1 LQIKDV
7 SRMRTATQ
15 SFASVSAA
23 SQDSQAA
30 PTSEPRL
37 SVGLARSSA
46 DVDDALRLR
55 YKVFAEELGA
65 RIDSADGLDRDG
77 FDDWCDHLIVR
88 DDDSLRVIGTYRIL
102 PPHRAR
108 QLGRLYSESEFDLS
122 RLAHLRESMVEIGR
136 SCVHRDYR
144 QGPAIMLLWA
154 GLGQYMRGNG
164 YRHMVGCAS
173 ASLADGGAQAAAL
186 RDSIQALL
194 ADPEYRVFPRVP
206 FPHERFER
214 SAHCEMP
221 PLIRGYMR
229 LGAQI
234 CGEPAWDPDFN
245 TADFLVWLS
254 LDRLN
259 PRYARHFDLLVDAS
273 TLRTSPASAAMVQ
286 SC

>member
-1 LQIKDV
+1 
-7 SRMRTATQ
+7 MRTAPQRLASPAPGGQPSQTTQ
-15 SFASVSAA
+15 G
-23 SQDSQAA
+23 
-30 PTSEPRL
+30 SEPRL
-37 SVGLARSSA
+37 SVGLARSGA
-46 DVDDALRLR
+46 DVEDALRLR
-55 YKVFAEELGA
+55 FKVFAEELGA
-65 RIDSADGLDRDG
+65 RIDSEDGLDRDS

-108 QLGRLYSESEFDLS
+108 HLGRLYSESEFDLS

-154 GLGQYMRGNG
+154 GLAQYMRGNG

-173 ASLADGGAQAAAL
+173 APLADGGAQAAAL
-186 RDSIQALL
+186 RDSLQAHL

-214 SAHCEMP
+214 AAQCEMP

-254 LDRLN
+254 LERLN
-259 PRYARHFDLLVDAS
+259 PRYARHFDLMVDAS
-273 TLRTSPASAAMVQ
+273 TLRTSQDSAALVP

>member
-1 LQIKDV
+1 
-7 SRMRTATQ
+7 MRSATP
-15 SFASVSAA
+15 SHASLSAA
-23 SQDSQAA
+23 SRESQAES
-30 PTSEPRL
+30 TSEPRL
-37 SVGLARSSA
+37 SVSLARSSA

-65 RIDSADGLDRDG
+65 RIDSDDGLDRDG

-88 DDDSLRVIGTYRIL
+88 DEDTLRVIGTYRIL

-122 RLAHLRESMVEIGR
+122 RLGHLRESMVEIGR

-144 QGPAIMLLWA
+144 KGPAIMLLWA
-154 GLGQYMRGNG
+154 GLAQYMRGNG

-186 RDSIQALL
+186 RDSLQEHL

-206 FPHERFER
+206 FPHERFQR

-254 LDRLN
+254 LERLN

-273 TLRTSPASAAMVQ
+273 TLRTSPASAAMAQ